1 MHDWEC
7 HAPIASR
14 NISLQH
20 VLFPA
25 VLISCYQAGKTT
37 DVAVLFL
44 DAVLGMSS
52 QEQPNG
58 GGNVVMQVKPEQSL
72 GNISNNNVAR

>member
-1 MHDWEC
+1 MLDWEC

-14 NISLQH
+14 NVSLQH

-25 VLISCYQAGKTT
+25 VLTSCYQAGKTT

-44 DAVLGMSS
+44 KC
-52 QEQPNG
+52 P
-58 GGNVVMQVKPEQSL
+58 GNELSGAAQWW
-72 GNISNNNVAR
+72 